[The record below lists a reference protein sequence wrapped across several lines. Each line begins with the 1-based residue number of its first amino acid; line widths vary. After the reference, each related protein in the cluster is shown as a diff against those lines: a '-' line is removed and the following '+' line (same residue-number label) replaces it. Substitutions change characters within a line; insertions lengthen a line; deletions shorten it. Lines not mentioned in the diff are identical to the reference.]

1 MEIEIKNS
9 RTLWISESIL
19 QRMIDEAEKWAP
31 CETGG
36 VFMGYRAKNNDL
48 VVTDLI
54 DAGDNALH
62 NYIRFSPDQNYQLE
76 QIARLYVS
84 SGGTITYLG
93 DWHTHPNSKPE
104 PSLLDK
110 RTLTRIALTPES
122 KNIQPIMAILGGS
135 PTRWT
140 LNAIQFVSGTLRP
153 WPFSKCLYIRIEHEI
168 YSE

>member
-1 MEIEIKNS
+1 MKS
-9 RTLWISESIL
+9 SQALWISYPIF

-31 CETGG
+31 YETGG
-36 VFMGYRAKNNDL
+36 VLMGYQAQNNDL

-54 DAGDNALH
+54 GAGDNATH
-62 NYIRFSPDQNYQLE
+62 KYTGFTPDQDYQLE
-76 QIARLYVS
+76 QIAQVYVR

-122 KNIQPIMAILGGS
+122 KNIRPIMAILGGS

-140 LNAIQFVSGTLRP
+140 LNSIQFLSGALRP
-153 WPFSKCLYIRIEHEI
+153 WPFSKCFYSKIEYEI